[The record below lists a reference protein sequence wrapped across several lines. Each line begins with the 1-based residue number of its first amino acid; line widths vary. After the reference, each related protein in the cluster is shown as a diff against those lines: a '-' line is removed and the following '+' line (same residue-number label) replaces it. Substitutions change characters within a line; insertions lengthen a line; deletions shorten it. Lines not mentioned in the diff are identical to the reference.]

1 MGDNKPEEETIGAT
15 SIDEYEDR
23 FNEID
28 SALDAIRSSIK
39 DDDDDIAQSLDD
51 ASSFSSSLNA
61 SLLKNALAEESA
73 GEMGSETMPASSSTQ
88 IDPIPEQGGA
98 TKKMD
103 SQKSPLI
110 LLAVLIPLILA
121 FVVGQKLSPAVDSDT
136 TSTVIPQ
143 TNNNDQTVNYQD
155 KRKIE
160 RCRYVNGEKHCES
173 DEQSVSSS
181 SPGGSGEQ
189 RVFHQATFQK
199 CRYVNGQS
207 YCESFQQQLSSS
219 EPKNPLSQKQLA
231 AEFHAAD
238 VNQDDQ
244 VSRPEFERYKTL
256 YLQEYPDMESTFAKF
271 EDFDSDTNGFISVKE
286 HEGYYKALGLL

>member
-39 DDDDDIAQSLDD
+39 GDDNDIAQSLDD
-51 ASSFSSSLNA
+51 ASSFSSLNA
-61 SLLKNALAEESA
+61 SLLKDALAEESA
-73 GEMGSETMPASSSTQ
+73 GEMGSETVPASSSTH

-98 TKKMD
+98 TKKAD

-110 LLAVLIPLILA
+110 LLAVLIPVILA
-121 FVVGQKLSPAVDSDT
+121 FVVGQKLSPAVDSYT

-143 TNNNDQTVNYQD
+143 TLNNDQTVNYQG

-160 RCRYVNGEKHCES
+160 RCRYINGEKHCES

-181 SPGGSGEQ
+181 SPGGTGEQ

-199 CRYVNGQS
+199 CRYINGQS
-207 YCESFQQQLSSS
+207 HCESFQQQLSSS
-219 EPKNPLSQKQLA
+219 DPENPFTQKQLL

-256 YLQEYPDMESTFAKF
+256 YLQEYPDIESTFAKF
-271 EDFDSDTNGFISVKE
+271 EDFDSDTNGFISVNE